1 MFSSSLIL
9 SSHLCL
15 SRIKTKVEELRGES
29 HSIKNEK
36 YGKKPRKGEPAS
48 KVNKFLKSRAESSQ
62 ELEF

>member
-48 KVNKFLKSRAESSQ
+48 KVNKFKSRAESSQ